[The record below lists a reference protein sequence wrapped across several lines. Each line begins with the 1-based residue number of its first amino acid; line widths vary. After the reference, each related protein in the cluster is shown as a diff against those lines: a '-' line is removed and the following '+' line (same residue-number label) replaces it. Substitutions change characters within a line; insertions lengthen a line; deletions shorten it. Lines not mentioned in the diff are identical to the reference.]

1 MAIRAKVIPTLLSRK
16 ATQMAESLNRRVWLY
31 RGIFLGLA
39 LLLLFVRLLPLGTIP
54 GRLPGPDLILC
65 VMLAWVM
72 RRPDYLPVLMIA
84 AIVFLEDV
92 MLMRPL
98 GLWTALV
105 ILATEFLRSRAAL
118 TRELSF
124 AVEWM
129 LIAGLMVG
137 LLLAYRLFFAV
148 SFLPQ
153 PGFGFALTQT
163 IWSILCY
170 PLVVVASRL
179 ILDLRKPAM
188 GELDAL
194 GRRL

>member
-1 MAIRAKVIPTLLSRK
+1 MVIPAKVIQTLLFRK
-16 ATQMAESLNRRVWLY
+16 AMPMADGIVRRVWLY
-31 RGIFLGLA
+31 RGIFVGLA
-39 LLLLFVRLLPLGTIP
+39 LFILFIRLLPLGTVP
-54 GRLPGPDLILC
+54 GHLPGPDLLLC
-65 VMLAWVM
+65 IMLAWVM
-72 RRPDYLPVLMIA
+72 RRPDYLPVLMITL
-84 AIVFLEDV
+84 IVFLEDV

-105 ILATEFLRSRAAL
+105 VLATEFLRSRAAL

-129 LIAGLMVG
+129 LIAGLMIG

-148 SFLPQ
+148 AFVPQ
-153 PGFGFALTQT
+153 PAFGFALTQT

-170 PLVVVASRL
+170 PIVVMASRL

-188 GELDAL
+188 GELDDI

>member
-1 MAIRAKVIPTLLSRK
+1 
-16 ATQMAESLNRRVWLY
+16 MAENLGKNVWFY
-31 RGIFLGLA
+31 RGLFAFLA
-39 LLLLFVRLLPLGTIP
+39 LFLLFARLLPLGSIP
-54 GRLPGPDLILC
+54 GNLPGPDLLLC
-65 VMLAWVM
+65 VIMAWVM
-72 RRPDYLPVLMIA
+72 RRPDYLPVLMITA
-84 AIVFLEDV
+84 FLFLEDI

-105 ILATEFLRSRAAL
+105 VLATEFLRSRAAL

-129 LIAGLMVG
+129 LIAGLMTG

-153 PGFGFALTQT
+153 PAFGFALTQT

-170 PLVVVASRL
+170 PFVVMVSRL
-179 ILDLRKPAM
+179 LLDLRKPAM
-188 GELDAL
+188 GELDAM

>member
-1 MAIRAKVIPTLLSRK
+1 MADGVR
-16 ATQMAESLNRRVWLY
+16 RRVWVY
-31 RGIFLGLA
+31 RGIFVSLA
-39 LLLLFVRLLPLGTIP
+39 LLILFARLLPLGSTP
-54 GRLPGPDLILC
+54 GHLPGPDLLLC
-65 VMLAWVM
+65 LLLAWVM
-72 RRPDYLPVLMIA
+72 RRPDYLPVLLIA

-92 MLMRPL
+92 LLMRPL

-105 ILATEFLRSRAAL
+105 VLATEFLRSRAAL

-129 LIAGLMVG
+129 LIAGLMVA
-137 LLLAYRLFFAV
+137 LLVSYRLVFTI

-153 PGFGFALTQT
+153 AGFGFALTQT

-170 PLVVVASRL
+170 PLVVMASRL
-179 ILDLRKPAM
+179 VLDLRKPAM

>member
-1 MAIRAKVIPTLLSRK
+1 MVIRGKVTPTLLYRK
-16 ATQMAESLNRRVWLY
+16 ATQMAEALNRRVWLY

-39 LLLLFVRLLPLGTIP
+39 LLFLFVRLLPLGTIP
-54 GRLPGPDLILC
+54 GRLPGPDLLLC

-129 LIAGLMVG
+129 LIAGLMIG
-137 LLLAYRLFFAV
+137 LLLAYRLFFAI

>member
-1 MAIRAKVIPTLLSRK
+1 MV
-16 ATQMAESLNRRVWLY
+16 ESVRSAVWLY
-31 RGIFLGLA
+31 RWIFLALA
-39 LLLLFVRLLPLGTIP
+39 LVIMFLRLLPLGTEA
-54 GRLPGPDLILC
+54 GRLPGPDILLS

-72 RRPDYLPVLMIA
+72 RRPDYLPVVMITV
-84 AIVFLEDV
+84 IVLLEDV
-92 MLMRPL
+92 ILMRPP

-105 ILATEFLRSRAAL
+105 VLATEFLRSRAAL

-137 LLLAYRLFFAV
+137 LLLGYRLFFAV
-148 SFLPQ
+148 AFLPQ
-153 PGFGFALTQT
+153 PAFGFAMTQT
-163 IWSILCY
+163 LWSILCY
-170 PLVVVASRL
+170 PLVVMASRL

-194 GRRL
+194 GKRL

>member
-1 MAIRAKVIPTLLSRK
+1 MADDLR
-16 ATQMAESLNRRVWLY
+16 RRVWLY
-31 RGIFLGLA
+31 RGIYLGLA
-39 LLLLFVRLLPLGTIP
+39 LFIMFVRLLPLGTLP
-54 GRLPGPDLILC
+54 GSLPGPDLLLC

-72 RRPDYLPVLMIA
+72 RRPDYLPVLMIT

-92 MLMRPL
+92 LLMRPL

-170 PLVVVASRL
+170 PFVVLASRL

>member
-1 MAIRAKVIPTLLSRK
+1 MAIPAKVIPTPSFRK
-16 ATQMAESLNRRVWLY
+16 ATSMADGIVRRVWLY
-31 RGIFLGLA
+31 RGIFVGLA
-39 LLLLFVRLLPLGTIP
+39 LFILFVRLLPLGTVP
-54 GRLPGPDLILC
+54 GHLPGPDLLLCIL
-65 VMLAWVM
+65 LAWVM
-72 RRPDYLPVLMIA
+72 RRPDYLPVVMITL
-84 AIVFLEDV
+84 IVFLEDV

-105 ILATEFLRSRAAL
+105 VLATEFLRSRAAL

-129 LIAGLMVG
+129 LIAGLMIG

-148 SFLPQ
+148 AFVPQ
-153 PGFGFALTQT
+153 PAFGFALTQT

-170 PLVVVASRL
+170 PIVVMASRL

-188 GELDAL
+188 GELDDI

>member
-1 MAIRAKVIPTLLSRK
+1 
-16 ATQMAESLNRRVWLY
+16 MAEGVRTHVWLY
-31 RGIFLGLA
+31 RGIFAALA
-39 LLLLFVRLLPLGTIP
+39 LFILFFRLLPLGTEA
-54 GRLPGPDLILC
+54 GRLPGPDLLLC

-72 RRPDYLPVLMIA
+72 RRPDYLPVMMIT
-84 AIVFLEDV
+84 AILFLEDV
-92 MLMRPL
+92 ILMRPP

-105 ILATEFLRSRAAL
+105 VLATEFLRSRAAL

-129 LIAGLMVG
+129 LVAGLMVG
-137 LLLAYRLFFAV
+137 LLLGYRLFFAI

-153 PGFGFALTQT
+153 PGFGFAMTQT
-163 IWSILCY
+163 LWSIMCY
-170 PLVVVASRL
+170 PVVVMASRL

>member
-1 MAIRAKVIPTLLSRK
+1 MADGAIRT
-16 ATQMAESLNRRVWLY
+16 VWLY
-31 RGIFLGLA
+31 RGIFVVLA
-39 LLLLFVRLLPLGTIP
+39 LFVLFVRLLPLGADA
-54 GRLPGPDLILC
+54 GGLPGPDLLLC

-92 MLMRPL
+92 TLMRPL

-105 ILATEFLRSRAAL
+105 VLATEFLRSRAAL

-129 LIAGLMVG
+129 LVAGLMVG
-137 LLLAYRLFFAV
+137 LLLLYRLFVALA
-148 SFLPQ
+148 FLPQ
-153 PGFGFALTQT
+153 AGFGFAMTQT
-163 IWSILCY
+163 LWSILCY
-170 PLVVVASRL
+170 PFVVMASRL

-188 GELDAL
+188 GELDAR

>member
-1 MAIRAKVIPTLLSRK
+1 MADGIR
-16 ATQMAESLNRRVWLY
+16 RRVWLY
-31 RGIFLGLA
+31 RGIFVGLA
-39 LLLLFVRLLPLGTIP
+39 LFIMFMRLLPLGTVP
-54 GRLPGPDLILC
+54 GHLPGPDFLLC
-65 VMLAWVM
+65 AMLAWVM
-72 RRPDYLPVLMIA
+72 RRPDYLPVLLITL
-84 AIVFLEDV
+84 IVFLEDV

-105 ILATEFLRSRAAL
+105 VIATEFLRSRAAL

-129 LIAGLMVG
+129 LVAGLMVG

-170 PLVVVASRL
+170 PFVVIASRL
-179 ILDLRKPAM
+179 VLDLRKPAM
-188 GELDAL
+188 GELDAM

>member
-1 MAIRAKVIPTLLSRK
+1 
-16 ATQMAESLNRRVWLY
+16 MAEGVRQQVWLY
-31 RGIFLGLA
+31 RGIFVGLA
-39 LLLLFVRLLPLGTIP
+39 LFILFLRLLPLGTVP
-54 GRLPGPDLILC
+54 GRLPGPDLLLC

-72 RRPDYLPVLMIA
+72 RRPDYLPVLMITF
-84 AIVFLEDV
+84 IVFLEDV

-105 ILATEFLRSRAAL
+105 VLATEFLRSRAAL
-118 TRELSF
+118 TRELNF

-129 LIAGLMVG
+129 LVAGLMIG

-148 SFLPQ
+148 TFLPQ
-153 PGFGFALTQT
+153 AGIGFALTQT
-163 IWSILCY
+163 LWSILCY
-170 PLVVVASRL
+170 PVVVMASRL

-188 GELDAL
+188 GEVDAL

>member
-1 MAIRAKVIPTLLSRK
+1 
-16 ATQMAESLNRRVWLY
+16 MAEAVRSAVWLY
-31 RGIFLGLA
+31 RGIFLALA
-39 LLLLFVRLLPLGTIP
+39 VGIMFLRLLPLGSDA
-54 GRLPGPDLILC
+54 GQLPGPDLLLS

-72 RRPDYLPVLMIA
+72 RRPDYLPVVMIA
-84 AIVFLEDV
+84 AIVMLEDV
-92 MLMRPL
+92 VLMRPP

-105 ILATEFLRSRAAL
+105 VLATEFLRSRAAL

-148 SFLPQ
+148 AFLPQ
-153 PGFGFALTQT
+153 PAFGFAMTQT
-163 IWSILCY
+163 LWSILCY
-170 PLVVVASRL
+170 PVVVMASRL

-194 GRRL
+194 GKRL

>member
-1 MAIRAKVIPTLLSRK
+1 
-16 ATQMAESLNRRVWLY
+16 MAEGFISRVWLN
-31 RGIFLGLA
+31 RGIFVGLA
-39 LLLLFVRLLPLGTIP
+39 LFILFVRLLPLGTLP
-54 GRLPGPDLILC
+54 GHLPGPDLLLC

-72 RRPDYLPVLMIA
+72 RRPDYLPILMITL
-84 AIVFLEDV
+84 IVFLEDV

-105 ILATEFLRSRAAL
+105 VLATEFLRSRAAL

-129 LIAGLMVG
+129 LIAGLMIG
-137 LLLAYRLFFAV
+137 LLLSYRLLFAIV
-148 SFLPQ
+148 FLPQ
-153 PGFGFALTQT
+153 PAFGFALTQT
-163 IWSILCY
+163 VWSILCY
-170 PLVVVASRL
+170 PLVVMASRL

-188 GELDAL
+188 GELDEI

>member
-1 MAIRAKVIPTLLSRK
+1 MADGASR
-16 ATQMAESLNRRVWLY
+16 TVWLY
-31 RGIFLGLA
+31 RGIFVGLA
-39 LLLLFVRLLPLGTIP
+39 LFVLFVRLLPLGTEA
-54 GRLPGPDLILC
+54 GNLPGPDLPLC

-84 AIVFLEDV
+84 GLVFLEDIV
-92 MLMRPL
+92 LMRPL

-105 ILATEFLRSRAAL
+105 VLATEFLRSRAAL

-129 LIAGLMVG
+129 LIAGLMVA
-137 LLLAYRLFFAV
+137 LLLAYRMVFAIAFV
-148 SFLPQ
+148 PQ
-153 PGFGFALTQT
+153 AGFGFAMTQT
-163 IWSILCY
+163 LWSILCY
-170 PLVVVASRL
+170 PFVVMASRL

-188 GELDAL
+188 GELDEM